1 MLSYKSCSRWET
13 VLIVFYLLLLCAFSI
28 FYTCTINTYVDYFL
42 VLAVYSDCRCLT
54 SSRRCTK
61 TEQLI
66 SKLAVDM
73 FGIWPHYL
81 LWLCILMLLSFWQT
95 SYKGL
100 CHYWLCEPDTG
111 RSNHREQTEWIIML
125 HCTSYSSSKS
135 YGLNFE
141 DKFLGWFVFFNEWI
155 NLKVFDRNVRNKI
168 TKVTLQ
174 LIRTQYWVYVCDS
187 ATIKIAWNV

>member
-1 MLSYKSCSRWET
+1 
-13 VLIVFYLLLLCAFSI
+13 
-28 FYTCTINTYVDYFL
+28 
-42 VLAVYSDCRCLT
+42 
-54 SSRRCTK
+54 
-61 TEQLI
+61 
-66 SKLAVDM
+66 M

-155 NLKVFDRNVRNKI
+155 NLKVFDRNVRNKSHFAMNKDTVLGLCLWLCHNKNCLECLNVHLRLKI
-168 TKVTLQ
+168 PDKKLKAVRQ
-174 LIRTQYWVYVCDS
+174 SIVCHNKRS
-187 ATIKIAWNV
+187 CA